1 MEEIIRQLTAYLQYP
16 FVRYAFL
23 AGVLIALSASLL
35 GVTLVLKRYSYI
47 GDGLSHV
54 AFGAMAVAMVLK
66 LGNQMLLILPV
77 TIVCAVL
84 LLRTG
89 EQAKIKGDAA
99 VAMLSV
105 ASLAFGYLVINLFS
119 ASANLSGDVCTTLFG
134 STSILTLTGWDV
146 AVCGAL
152 SLFVICFF
160 VLFYHQIFS
169 VTFDE
174 SFARASG
181 NQVERYNLLM
191 AAVIAVIIVLAMNLV
206 GSLLISALIIF
217 PALSAMRLFQSF
229 RGVTIFSAFL
239 SVVCAL
245 FGITVSILLGT
256 PVGSTIVAADAA
268 AFVLCWGVSKVRS
281 KAGALRGSCMA
292 LCVVMV
298 LLMEACGDSGRG
310 RSVLTGSA
318 KQSVKDVLQSQ
329 AGESAAGNNRAEESR
344 ENSNAET
351 APAGG
356 TAAGGAAAGGTTPA
370 GGAAS
375 GGTAPAGGTIAGG
388 IAPAGGTSAG
398 GTAPVGGAAA
408 GGAVAGGTAP
418 VGGTAAGGTAP
429 AGGTAAGGIA
439 PAGGTVAG
447 GTAPAGGTVVGGTAP
462 AGGETA
468 GGTAPA
474 GGAAPTGGAATPG
487 KSGDV
492 DVDLTQLSSTMVF
505 AEVYHIMVEPKD
517 YMGKRIRISGISTV
531 YEDQKAGKSYYSCV
545 VLDATACCAQGI
557 EFKLRDGGHYPENDE
572 EITVQGTFDT
582 YEDGGYQYAILKDA
596 VLESSG
602 PKHEEP

>member
-245 FGITVSILLGT
+245 LGITASILLGT

-268 AFVLCWGVSKVRS
+268 AFVLCWGVSKARS

-356 TAAGGAAAGGTTPA
+356 AAAGGTTPA

-388 IAPAGGTSAG
+388 IAPAGGTS
-398 GTAPVGGAAA
+398 
-408 GGAVAGGTAP
+408 
-418 VGGTAAGGTAP
+418 AGGTAP

-462 AGGETA
+462 AGGEAA

>member
-245 FGITVSILLGT
+245 LGITASILLGT

-268 AFVLCWGVSKVRS
+268 AFVLCWGVSKARS

-329 AGESAAGNNRAEESR
+329 AGGSAAGNNRAEESR

-351 APAGG
+351 
-356 TAAGGAAAGGTTPA
+356 T
-370 GGAAS
+370 
-375 GGTAPAGGTIAGG
+375 
-388 IAPAGGTSAG
+388 PAGGTSAG

-418 VGGTAAGGTAP
+418 AGGAAAGGTARAGGTSAGGTAPAGGEAAGGTAPAGGAAAGGTAP
-429 AGGTAAGGIA
+429 AGGTAAGG
-439 PAGGTVAG
+439 TVAG
-447 GTAPAGGTVVGGTAP
+447 GTAPAGG
-462 AGGETA
+462 ESA

>member
-245 FGITVSILLGT
+245 FGITASILLGT

-268 AFVLCWGVSKVRS
+268 AFVLCWGVSKARS
-281 KAGALRGSCMA
+281 KAGALQGSCMA

-329 AGESAAGNNRAEESR
+329 AGESTAGNNGAEESR
-344 ENSNAET
+344 EHSNAET

-356 TAAGGAAAGGTTPA
+356 TAAGGAAPA
-370 GGAAS
+370 
-375 GGTAPAGGTIAGG
+375 GGTAPAGGESAGEA
-388 IAPAGGTSAG
+388 APAGGATAG
-398 GTAPVGGAAA
+398 GNAPAGGATAGGNAPVGGA
-408 GGAVAGGTAP
+408 T
-418 VGGTAAGGTAP
+418 AGGTAP
-429 AGGTAAGGIA
+429 AGGT
-439 PAGGTVAG
+439 
-447 GTAPAGGTVVGGTAP
+447 
-462 AGGETA
+462 
-468 GGTAPA
+468 
-474 GGAAPTGGAATPG
+474 AAPTGGAATPG